1 MSTSAMLAAAVN
13 VLATTPRPSP
23 SGSPMMPEEM
33 TSATVTPGLP
43 GFFVFFFMAIAL
55 GLLLV
60 DMSRRIRRSSA
71 REAVEQRMRERQEQ
85 RRSEADGAGANG
97 AGADA
102 APGSDS
108 GGGDGEPDRHEVTHE
123 ADDGEGVEDFVET
136 EPGR

>member
-23 SGSPMMPEEM
+23 SGTPMMPEEM

-71 REAVEQRMRERQEQ
+71 REAVEQRMRDRQEQ
-85 RRSEADGAGANG
+85 RRSEAEG
-97 AGADA
+97 AGADDA
-102 APGSDS
+102 ASDSDS
-108 GGGDGEPDRHEVTHE
+108 GSGDGEPDRHEVTHE
-123 ADDGEGVEDFVET
+123 ADDGEGVEDFVEP